1 MHKPPT
7 TISNLIHLFWPA
19 LPTAAAA
26 NTLVCVWSREDNTF
40 TIHKEIVVFRLFEKK
55 KVQSSAHRG
64 VYTEQHMAQGYAG
77 LLRIAKM

>member
-26 NTLVCVWSREDNTF
+26 NTRVCVWSREDNTF
-40 TIHKEIVVFRLFEKK
+40 TIHKEIVV
-55 KVQSSAHRG
+55 QSSAHRG
-64 VYTEQHMAQGYAG
+64 VYTEQHMARGYEG
-77 LLRIAKM
+77 LLRIAKI